1 MGLGLESHSLVE
13 VVLPGSLISRNF
25 DNIAVSETKE
35 DERRRK
41 RTTGFQLL
49 AFLGGTRHTPSSVAP
64 LKIEQVRGFI
74 LCKVELNKLWLSP
87 PENQFT

>member
-1 MGLGLESHSLVE
+1 MKEGGNKIGTDTIFREKSVQKVVE
-13 VVLPGSLISRNF
+13 LPP
-25 DNIAVSETKE
+25 ETLS
-35 DERRRK
+35 
-41 RTTGFQLL
+41 FQLL
-49 AFLGGTRHTPSSVAP
+49 AFLRGTRHTPGSVDP